1 MPDRTT
7 VALRRLAQAN
17 RDVARA
23 MAKDFLNGTSANEI
37 ARRARS
43 AFSRPIV
50 LEMLKAE
57 LATQEVAEALNM
69 ADPFFGKL
77 ATYVN
82 VENAGRFVTVAVPGV
97 VNASNRLGDA
107 LTIQVVK
114 TITDTGLRLR
124 PLGGY
129 PADTDP
135 AFILRRGEA
144 VEVRKTS
151 L

>member
-7 VALRRLAQAN
+7 AALRRLAQAN

-23 MAKDFLNGTSANEI
+23 MAKDFLDGTSANEI
-37 ARRARS
+37 ARRARN

-57 LATQEVAEALNM
+57 LAAQEVAEALSMDNRV
-69 ADPFFGKL
+69 FGKL
-77 ATYVN
+77 ARYVD
-82 VENAGRFVTVAVPGV
+82 VENSGRFVTIALPGV
-97 VNASNRLGDA
+97 VNASGRLGDA
-107 LTIQVVK
+107 LTVQVVR
-114 TITDTGLRLR
+114 TITDTGLRLC
-124 PLGGY
+124 PMGGH

-144 VEVRKTS
+144 VEVRKT

>member
-7 VALRRLAQAN
+7 AALKRLAQAN

-23 MAKDFLNGTSANEI
+23 MAKDFLDGTSANEI
-37 ARRARS
+37 ARRAQR

-57 LATQEVAEALNM
+57 LAFQEVAEALNS
-69 ADPFFGKL
+69 DVTPFGDL
-77 ATYVN
+77 ARYIEL
-82 VENAGRFVTVAVPGV
+82 ENSDRLVTVAIPGV

-124 PLGGY
+124 PLRGY

-135 AFILRRGEA
+135 AFILRQGQA
-144 VEVRKTS
+144 VEVRKAS